1 MPTTSRDCVG
11 FTACSNEPT
20 IRSYIKRI
28 YRKLLRLPA
37 KGQIPLKMAWWWQR
51 SRTEGSSTSLKHN
64 GLAKRMDSDRLLR
77 RTTHKT
83 RTKPKKQDNTKKTPT
98 KKPAPCT

>member
-28 YRKLLRLPA
+28 YRQLLRLPA
-37 KGQIPLKMAWWWQR
+37 KGQIPLKLAWWWQR
-51 SRTEGSSTSLKHN
+51 SRTEGSSTSLIRN

-77 RTTHKT
+77 RSPLKT
-83 RTKPKKQDNTKKTPT
+83 RAKPKKQDSTEKTPS
-98 KKPAPCT
+98 